1 MHDIFCFTDVHGC
14 RPLFDAI
21 MNYCNK
27 QDPEATIIFLGD
39 ACDRGED
46 GYAIMKELLN
56 NNHVIY
62 LMGNHEDMFVKA
74 AREIKEYFNFK
85 NSTDEKI
92 KQILTS
98 CHYYDY
104 KYTRIQDCLS
114 NGGLQT
120 LIDWI
125 HDGMPLDI
133 VERIENLPRTISYE
147 NMDFCHAAGVYE
159 TFIRGAD
166 AEHDGIKMDEYIAE
180 DLIWSRSALHIGW
193 AANRIAIFGHT
204 PTPYFVEEVG
214 KYLEPDSIKDNETAV
229 PIKYYG
235 KPLKESYTGA
245 KIDMDTGMVFTD
257 RGFVLNI
264 LTMKVQGFE
273 LENEIVKEIECIQ
286 L

>member
-21 MNYCNK
+21 MSYCNK
-27 QDPEATIIFLGD
+27 QDPDATIIFLGD

-62 LMGNHEDMFVKA
+62 LMGNHEDMFAKA
-74 AREIKEYFNFK
+74 AREIKHFFSFKDANIERIHKVLKACKYF
-85 NSTDEKI
+85 
-92 KQILTS
+92 
-98 CHYYDY
+98 DY
-104 KYTRIQDCLS
+104 KYSKIQDSLD
-114 NGGLQT
+114 NGGLST
-120 LIDWI
+120 LTDWI
-125 HDGMPLDI
+125 LDDMPMDI

-159 TFIRGAD
+159 TFVKGAD
-166 AEHDGIKMDEYIAE
+166 AEHNGIEMDEYTAE
-180 DLIWSRSALHIGW
+180 DLIWSRSGLHIGW

-204 PTPYFVEEVG
+204 PIPYFMEEVEG
-214 KYLEPDSIKDNETAV
+214 YLESNLIKQDIV

-235 KPLKESYTGA
+235 KPLNENYTGA
-245 KIDMDTGMVFTD
+245 KINMDTGMIFTG

-264 LTMKVQGFE
+264 LTMKAQGFE